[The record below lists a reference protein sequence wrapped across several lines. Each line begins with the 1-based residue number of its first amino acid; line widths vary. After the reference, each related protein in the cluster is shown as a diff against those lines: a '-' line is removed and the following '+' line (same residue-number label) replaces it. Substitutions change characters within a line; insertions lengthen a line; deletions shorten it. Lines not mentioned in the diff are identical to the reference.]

1 MLWVMIGG
9 SYSATA
15 LRTLAPNTVYTV
27 WASSA
32 LLQTVV
38 AMPYYYDAV
47 ASGLSANCSA
57 DIAAAT
63 AFMDGALGGTNTR
76 FANEV
81 KSAMH
86 AAATGMMATPRDGLL
101 AAASP
106 AQIGEY
112 LLAPLVAFQV
122 CALRDRFGLAPR

>member
-1 MLWVMIGG
+1 MVGG

-15 LRTLAPNTVYTV
+15 LRTLAPNTAFTV
-27 WASSA
+27 WASFA
-32 LLQTVV
+32 LLQAVV

-63 AFMDGALGGTNTR
+63 AFMDGARGTNTR

-81 KSAMH
+81 KSAVH
-86 AAATGMMATPRDGLL
+86 AAATGMATPRYGLL